1 MPRPTST
8 LRRPFCTKIR
18 HGGRARVEWS
28 WRHLLADCPLIPL
41 IEQCSSWCCD
51 DGFAMVPIS
60 NHLPQSWPSC
70 RCKPPLEPPRE
81 YNIAP
86 LNAGWSCC
94 FVTALLPAPR
104 TAMTRPL
111 HNTAK
116 GTDSDNIKK
125 RKRNSIPRRS
135 KLPFRF
141 RPSSRSLNSEPLVM
155 RIHRDSATSS
165 LMQSLGFSFSS
176 LHLSLPHTMMHEV
189 TVSASTM
196 STPQA
201 HFRTLTLT

>member
-1 MPRPTST
+1 MVFPWYRFRTIYHSLGLHAVASHHWNP
-8 LRRPFCTKIR
+8 
-18 HGGRARVEWS
+18 RARIQYRPS
-28 WRHLLADCPLIPL
+28 QRR
-41 IEQCSSWCCD
+41 
-51 DGFAMVPIS
+51 
-60 NHLPQSWPSC
+60 WP
-70 RCKPPLEPPRE
+70 
-81 YNIAP
+81 
-86 LNAGWSCC
+86 CC
-94 FVTALLPAPR
+94 FVTALLPASR

-141 RPSSRSLNSEPLVM
+141 RPSSRSLNSETLVV

-176 LHLSLPHTMMHEV
+176 LHLSLLHTMMHQV
-189 TVSASTM
+189 TVSASTT

-201 HFRTLTLT
+201 HFRTLTFDLTSALPPGWPCRPVNVTR